1 MENSMSAVKTPSFTS
16 LALHGQAPPDW
27 ADVVV
32 EPLTADPA
40 STGRDPGQWA
50 DEIFSIRSVPVPV
63 LVLLG
68 LRQALAPLLGIPR
81 ADTSTIF
88 AVSESL
94 GEEALIV
101 APDRHLDFRAAVGID
116 SEARLLRVTTA
127 VWFHGWRG
135 RLYFVPVR
143 VLHDP
148 VLRAMM
154 RRAIRRA
161 GRGTMAG

>member
-1 MENSMSAVKTPSFTS
+1 MSPVQTPSFTS

-32 EPLTADPA
+32 EPVPADRVSTELDPA
-40 STGRDPGQWA
+40 QWA
-50 DEIFSIRSVPVPV
+50 DEIFSVQSVPRPV
-63 LVLLG
+63 VALLG
-68 LRQALAPLLGIPR
+68 LRQALAPLIGVPR
-81 ADTSTIF
+81 ADQSTIF
-88 AVSESL
+88 AVSERV
-94 GEEALIV
+94 GEEAVIA

-116 SEARLLRVTTA
+116 REARLLRVTTA

-135 RLYFVPVR
+135 RLYFLPVR
-143 VLHDP
+143 LLHDP

>member
-1 MENSMSAVKTPSFTS
+1 MSPVQIPSFTS

-32 EPLTADPA
+32 EPVPADRASTELDPA
-40 STGRDPGQWA
+40 QWA
-50 DEIFSIRSVPVPV
+50 HEIFSVQSVPVPV
-63 LVLLG
+63 VALLG
-68 LRQALAPLLGIPR
+68 LRQALAPLIGVPR

-88 AVSESL
+88 AVSERV
-94 GEEALIV
+94 GEEAVIV

-116 SEARLLRVTTA
+116 REARLVRVTTA

-135 RLYFVPVR
+135 RLYFLPVR
-143 VLHDP
+143 LLHDP